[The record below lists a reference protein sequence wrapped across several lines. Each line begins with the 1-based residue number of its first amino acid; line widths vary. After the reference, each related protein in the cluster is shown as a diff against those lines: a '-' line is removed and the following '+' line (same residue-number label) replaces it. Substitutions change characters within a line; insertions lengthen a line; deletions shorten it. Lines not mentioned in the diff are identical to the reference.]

1 MRSMEITDAMAK
13 TLDEITIKR
22 AQRGDQ
28 AAVETVLL
36 RCEPLVY
43 HVCLGTLRNREDAH
57 DAAQDALLKIYLNL
71 GKFQFQSAFSS
82 WVYRVATNA
91 CLDFLRRNKR
101 HKRAVSQEEIP
112 MEATQ
117 PSHESGP
124 EELALDRDRR
134 LLVQKALMSL
144 EKRHRE
150 VLLLLEY
157 GGLSYQEI
165 AQALEIQVGTVKS
178 RVFRARAALAKV
190 LKELELLS

>member
-1 MRSMEITDAMAK
+1 
-13 TLDEITIKR
+13 
-22 AQRGDQ
+22 
-28 AAVETVLL
+28 
-36 RCEPLVY
+36 
-43 HVCLGTLRNREDAH
+43 
-57 DAAQDALLKIYLNL
+57 
-71 GKFQFQSAFSS
+71 
-82 WVYRVATNA
+82 
-91 CLDFLRRNKR
+91 
-101 HKRAVSQEEIP
+101 

-117 PSHESGP
+117 PAHEPGP

-165 AQALEIQVGTVKS
+165 AQTLEIQVGTVKS
-178 RVFRARAALAKV
+178 RVFRARVALAKA

>member
-1 MRSMEITDAMAK
+1 
-13 TLDEITIKR
+13 
-22 AQRGDQ
+22 
-28 AAVETVLL
+28 
-36 RCEPLVY
+36 
-43 HVCLGTLRNREDAH
+43 
-57 DAAQDALLKIYLNL
+57 
-71 GKFQFQSAFSS
+71 
-82 WVYRVATNA
+82 
-91 CLDFLRRNKR
+91 
-101 HKRAVSQEEIP
+101 

-117 PSHESGP
+117 PAHEPGP

-165 AQALEIQVGTVKS
+165 AQTLEIQVGTVKS
-178 RVFRARAALAKV
+178 RVFRARAALAKA

>member
-1 MRSMEITDAMAK
+1 
-13 TLDEITIKR
+13 
-22 AQRGDQ
+22 
-28 AAVETVLL
+28 
-36 RCEPLVY
+36 
-43 HVCLGTLRNREDAH
+43 
-57 DAAQDALLKIYLNL
+57 
-71 GKFQFQSAFSS
+71 
-82 WVYRVATNA
+82 
-91 CLDFLRRNKR
+91 
-101 HKRAVSQEEIP
+101 

-178 RVFRARAALAKV
+178 RVFRARAALAKA